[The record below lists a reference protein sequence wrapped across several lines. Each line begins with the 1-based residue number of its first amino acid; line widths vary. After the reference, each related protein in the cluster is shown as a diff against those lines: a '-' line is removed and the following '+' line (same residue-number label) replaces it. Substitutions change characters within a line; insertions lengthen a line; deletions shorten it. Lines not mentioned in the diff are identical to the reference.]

1 MGPNQEPARR
11 QPGASERRGEA
22 TLALRALAGGDAAQ
36 GARLFELVYAELRR
50 IAARCLAD
58 ERADHTLQPTA
69 LVHEAFL
76 ELVDPE
82 GGTSVK
88 DRQEFLAIAA
98 QAMRRTLIDHARG
111 KHRAKRGGGW
121 KRVELEA
128 ELGSSNPSPA
138 NMAELDLLELD
149 RALEALQAHSAE
161 LARLVELRFF
171 AGLPMHEV
179 AEVLGLSERTAG
191 REWSFARAWLER
203 WMKEHGA

>member
-1 MGPNQEPARR
+1 MGPKRDPAEDEAVV
-11 QPGASERRGEA
+11 PGRRGEA
-22 TLALRALAGGDAAQ
+22 TLALRALSEGDASQ

-69 LVHEAFL
+69 LVHQAYL
-76 ELVDPE
+76 ELIAPE
-82 GGTSVK
+82 GAAAVK
-88 DRQEFLAIAA
+88 DRQQFLAIAA

-111 KHRAKRGGGW
+111 KRRAKRGGGW

-128 ELGSSNPSPA
+128 ELAASDVE
-138 NMAELDLLELD
+138 ELDLLELD
-149 RALEALQAHSAE
+149 RALEALAAHSPE

-171 AGLPMHEV
+171 AGLPMAEV
-179 AEVLGLSERTAG
+179 AGVLGLSERTAG

-203 WMKEHGA
+203 WMRSHGT